1 MGEAA
6 SLLILLIA
14 ITFVVLIVKGLVIV
28 PQKHAMV
35 IERLGRYH
43 RTIEAGLNL
52 IIPVV
57 DRHRP
62 ITIVRYENE
71 QKLIRTE
78 KRIDLR
84 EVVLDFPKQQVITKD
99 NVGVQID
106 GVLYYQIMD
115 AQSAIYGAENLVLAI
130 QTLAQTSL
138 RSEIGRMELDQIFES
153 RQQINDRLQA
163 TMDEAGNKW
172 GVKVNRVEIRD
183 IDVPDD
189 IRSAMNKQMAAERA
203 RRAHVREAEG
213 YKQAEILKAEG
224 DKEAEIQRAEG
235 EKQAISLRAE
245 GEKKAI
251 NLVLQ
256 AAEQTGTSLD
266 PKDVMRYL
274 IAQDYIEAL
283 PNVAKQGDRVFLPL
297 ESTSLMGSI
306 ATIREL
312 FSTSKA

>member
-84 EVVLDFPKQQVITKD
+84 EVVLEFPKQQVITKD

-256 AAEQTGTSLD
+256 AAEQTGASID

-274 IAQDYIEAL
+274 IAQGYIEAL